1 MTDEKKTTQT
11 AAQAYAAR
19 RSDIARLMHVLEMEL
34 DAHAKRATQ
43 EDKHWGYAGDL
54 ASVRSSLIDI
64 VSQISQMSRE
74 QVETFLDDANDAD
87 ANS

>member
-1 MTDEKKTTQT
+1 MTDEKNNTQT

-34 DAHAKRATQ
+34 DAHAKHAAQ
-43 EDKHWGYAGDL
+43 EDTHWGYAGDL
-54 ASVRSSLIDI
+54 GGIRSSLIDI

-74 QVETFLDDANDAD
+74 QVETFLEDANDAD
-87 ANS
+87 TNS